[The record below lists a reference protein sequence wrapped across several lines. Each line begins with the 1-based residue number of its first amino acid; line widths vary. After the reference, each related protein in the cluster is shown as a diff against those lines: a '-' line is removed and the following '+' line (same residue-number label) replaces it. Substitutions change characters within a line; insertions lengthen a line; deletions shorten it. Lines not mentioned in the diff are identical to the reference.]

1 MPLWAQAEA
10 CYLAIP
16 TGLCCPHIHEP
27 DAMVVQV
34 PSGFCT
40 RVVPCV
46 GCTPEGHTG
55 LPDSKVGRSKVPNG
69 RMVKEGADGLAGFI
83 VGMEFWLEVIEYLF
97 ELPVHFILCP
107 AAAQQRVR
115 RLHVTLSFRR
125 AAVAHDMSC
134 PKIAVWQNRKL
145 PKNLMLLNWTAWFS
159 KEFQSACEQ
168 AHAVQIYKTVLLF
181 VY

>member
-1 MPLWAQAEA
+1 MVVA
-10 CYLAIP
+10 
-16 TGLCCPHIHEP
+16 TGICLPHIHEP

-83 VGMEFWLEVIEYLF
+83 VGMEFSFEVIEYLF
-97 ELPVHFILCP
+97 ELPVHVILCP
-107 AAAQQRVR
+107 AAAQAGCAAASR
-115 RLHVTLSFRR
+115 HSLSFRLLR

-134 PKIAVWQNRKL
+134 PENCRLAELKVAQKPDAL
-145 PKNLMLLNWTAWFS
+145 PGNWTLVVFEVRTS
-159 KEFQSACEQ
+159 
-168 AHAVQIYKTVLLF
+168 
-181 VY
+181 